1 MKDCKIGEC
10 IICKDIIETV
20 KNKISG
26 FYEPI
31 LCIKC
36 EKEMIKYLNKK

>member
-31 LCIKC
+31 LCIKW
-36 EKEMIKYLNKK
+36 IKYLNKK